1 MLRAFF
7 LGAVATLAAA
17 GCGPDLG
24 ECDPEAARRV
34 VYDDEGLPAYEGQ
47 ALIQVSCGSGA
58 FCHSAQ
64 ATGASRYGA
73 PAELDFDVAIV
84 ATEADL
90 ARLERGVANVRD
102 YREDILDLVEDGEMP
117 PWGEATLIVHRNVP
131 RYRGVAEDGT
141 VTRLPYIDSFEG
153 LEILRNWL
161 ACDAPVV
168 ERTEGT
174 GTVGDVVP
182 VRAGSM

>member
-1 MLRAFF
+1 MMRRACT
-7 LGAVATLAAA
+7 AALAAIVVG
-17 GCGPDLG
+17 GCGTDLG
-24 ECDPEAARRV
+24 ECDPDAARRI
-34 VYDDEGLPAYEGQ
+34 VYDDEGFPAYEGQ
-47 ALIQVSCGSGA
+47 ALIQVSCGNGA

-64 ATGASRYGA
+64 ATGAARYGA

-117 PWGEATLIVHRNVP
+117 PWGEATETVHRNVP
-131 RYRGVAEDGT
+131 RYRRVADDGT
-141 VTRLPYIDSFEG
+141 VTRLPFIDSFEG

-168 ERTEGT
+168 ERTDGA

-182 VRAGSM
+182 VRGL